1 MGAGG
6 CATGEEKNGGGWALE
21 EETEHLYRPCVG
33 WKKKKRS
40 IFLCN
45 GWQLWV
51 INLQFHREVQIDY
64 L

>member
-1 MGAGG
+1 MAMGAGG

-40 IFLCN
+40 IFF
-45 GWQLWV
+45 V
-51 INLQFHREVQIDY
+51 
-64 L
+64 